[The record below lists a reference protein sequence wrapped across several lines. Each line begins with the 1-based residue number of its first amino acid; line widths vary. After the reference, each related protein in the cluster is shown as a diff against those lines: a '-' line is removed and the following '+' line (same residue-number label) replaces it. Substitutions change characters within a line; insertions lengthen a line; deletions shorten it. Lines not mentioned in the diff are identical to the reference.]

1 LVNSF
6 ADSIDEMAGS
16 HSSVATSGESEL
28 FAQELRSLEQTL
40 SVLEKRVSAV
50 ERVNARLEGVALTTA
65 RALEEISQHWDAVYE
80 AMRRIEE
87 PGVNELRR
95 ERDTSRPTK
104 QKSS

>member
-1 LVNSF
+1 
-6 ADSIDEMAGS
+6 
-16 HSSVATSGESEL
+16 VATSGESEL
-28 FAQELRSLEQTL
+28 FARELRSLEQTL